1 MISII
6 HVISESK
13 CLESI
18 YMLLSDLTLP
28 KITGTLPYA
37 IKLKIPHR
45 KNRNCPSSHSLLCL
59 AFIRAAQDKHA
70 LYKQN
75 IFIKK

>member
-1 MISII
+1 MDLIKTENHNCKYII
-6 HVISESK
+6 VYDKDIILVISESK

-28 KITGTLPYA
+28 KITGTLPDA

-45 KNRNCPSSHSLLCL
+45 KKQKLSL
-59 AFIRAAQDKHA
+59 
-70 LYKQN
+70 
-75 IFIKK
+75 